1 MRWLRAALCSLVF
14 WAASAAQAWS
24 GHTLCSWQAL
34 APLTELQG
42 VQAPAE
48 TLEQFVSATAPR
60 LEVLLREH
68 ETWARQNLAD
78 YPARP
83 DELAFKAAAAGMAVP
98 RFLQALRLNG
108 DSRLKLFVQ
117 LRPGQARA
125 DQLRM
130 PWVDIS
136 ALRSGSAARENTFVQ
151 LEPGDTVAALDVLAT
166 ASSEPDYG
174 LDIGLFTDNGTAQGA
189 RYGFGK
195 QPYGSPAVD
204 YSSQAPFH
212 MGFFHEAGIVNL
224 VAPFIR
230 RGHPESRIALFSALA
245 REAFASGHAYWGW
258 RFTGWALHYVQDLT
272 QPYHARALP
281 GVGAARM
288 LWIYALAM
296 AGRPGARDDAITLV
310 TNRHIVLEGYQFARM
325 SRAYERG
332 DLNDALLA
340 ALRDASLDRGHWLYA
355 GSDARTRVSAEAAAN
370 ADTLDAQLA
379 RSFPAR
385 LVADAAQPLGNDA
398 SSIDMQ
404 AAAREMP
411 ATEQAAFERELITLM
426 QRLGQHT
433 RALVRAVL
441 APR

>member
-1 MRWLRAALCSLVF
+1 MRLLRTTLCGLAL
-14 WAASAAQAWS
+14 WAACAAQAWS

-34 APLTELQG
+34 APLIELQG
-42 VQAPAE
+42 VQAQAQ
-48 TLEQFVSATAPR
+48 TLEQFITAEAPR
-60 LEVLLREH
+60 LEALLREH
-68 ETWARQNLAD
+68 EAWARQNLAD

-83 DELAFKAAAAGMAVP
+83 DDLAFKAAAAGPAVP

-108 DSRLKLFVQ
+108 ESRLKLFVQ

-125 DQLRM
+125 DQARM

-136 ALRSGSAARENTFVQ
+136 ALRSGGAPRENTFVQ
-151 LEPGDTVAALDVLAT
+151 LAPGDTVAAFDVLAT

-174 LDIGLFTDNGTAQGA
+174 LDIGLFVDNGTAQGA

-245 REAFASGHAYWGW
+245 REAFAGGHAYWGW

-281 GVGAARM
+281 GVSAARM
-288 LWIYALAM
+288 LWVYGLSM
-296 AGRPGARDDAITLV
+296 VGMPGARDDAVTLV

-325 SRAYERG
+325 SRAYER
-332 DLNDALLA
+332 DDMNDDLLA
-340 ALRDASLDRGHWLYA
+340 ALRDASLDHGHWLYA
-355 GSDARTRVSAEAAAN
+355 HSDARSRVSAEAADS
-370 ADTLDAQLA
+370 ADALDEQLA
-379 RSFPAR
+379 RSFPPR
-385 LVADAAQPLGNDA
+385 LVADAKQPLGNDA

-404 AAAREMP
+404 AAARDMP
-411 ATEQAAFERELITLM
+411 AAQQAAFERELVGLM
-426 QRLGQHT
+426 QRLGQHS